1 MRQFLSSPTDV
12 HSFLYW
18 DHFLFYRLSLASF
31 SRSQHPYSLVTEFKP
46 LKWTSFLLSKLLQIL
61 LCPEI
66 FLAIPFI
73 SLLLKPKV
81 LIVFACISLLLLHCV
96 QWFRDRKNKY
106 LIYIYIHFHFIFYSD
121 SVFHYNKGIFF
132 ALGKIVFM
140 L

>member
-1 MRQFLSSPTDV
+1 MRQFLSSPTDD

-18 DHFLFYRLSLASF
+18 DHFIFYRLSLASF

-73 SLLLKPKV
+73 ILLWKPKV
-81 LIVFACISLLLLHCV
+81 LIVFSCIAFLLLCCG

-106 LIYIYIHFHFIFYSD
+106 LMCIYTSILYSILIVCFIITKACF
-121 SVFHYNKGIFF
+121 
-132 ALGKIVFM
+132 LLWGK
-140 L
+140 